1 MLTRWRKNMNF
12 HPLFA
17 FLCFLRLPDW
27 GDVYRHWLHLL
38 DTGQVSA
45 WGLLARGGSPVTCQ
59 RLLDTEQTLATQH
72 FHPSSHRQL
81 VLSALLYSPR
91 SSRLHPRPSSPLTAT
106 SSPQNTE
113 QLSCEQHL
121 DSAGVSGGG
130 LLLQGSLLD
139 LHVDV
144 SQAQLQQHN
153 LRCQESNCPGL
164 LSRRDAGY
172 CPIVPEWQKIHLTSC
187 LWGEQQEVQQWDGKS
202 SGTNADKL
210 PFSRPIHFW
219 VWSNLAAE
227 EGAKELRISGS

>member
-1 MLTRWRKNMNF
+1 M
-12 HPLFA
+12 
-17 FLCFLRLPDW
+17 
-27 GDVYRHWLHLL
+27 
-38 DTGQVSA
+38 SA

-91 SSRLHPRPSSPLTAT
+91 SSRLHPQPSSPLTAT

-172 CPIVPEWQKIHLTSC
+172 CPS
-187 LWGEQQEVQQWDGKS
+187 DRKS
-202 SGTNADKL
+202 PANPFNKL
-210 PFSRPIHFW
+210 P
-219 VWSNLAAE
+219 
-227 EGAKELRISGS
+227 LR

>member
-1 MLTRWRKNMNF
+1 M
-12 HPLFA
+12 
-17 FLCFLRLPDW
+17 
-27 GDVYRHWLHLL
+27 
-38 DTGQVSA
+38 SA

-144 SQAQLQQHN
+144 SQVQFCSSTTSDVRRATALD
-153 LRCQESNCPGL
+153 C
-164 LSRRDAGY
+164 SRGEMQDTARVTEN
-172 CPIVPEWQKIHLTSC
+172 PRLIHLTSC
-187 LWGEQQEVQQWDGKS
+187 LSGEQQEVQQ
-202 SGTNADKL
+202 
-210 PFSRPIHFW
+210 
-219 VWSNLAAE
+219 
-227 EGAKELRISGS
+227 